1 MPHVSSGGG
10 GDDLGS
16 TDEVKVFKDEGEDEK
31 RSSENLTED
40 KTSLIVDLTES
51 EVCRVECCV
60 VQLTSWCRVI
70 VVCHQVINHVCV
82 WFYLCRGGGD
92 NVRVMVKEIMLGLLL
107 VSQPITGDLHNGEH
121 EWDVFI
127 CFSGKERFVTRT
139 ELYIQQ
145 ECVAVRS

>member
-1 MPHVSSGGG
+1 
-10 GDDLGS
+10 
-16 TDEVKVFKDEGEDEK
+16 
-31 RSSENLTED
+31 
-40 KTSLIVDLTES
+40 
-51 EVCRVECCV
+51 
-60 VQLTSWCRVI
+60 
-70 VVCHQVINHVCV
+70 
-82 WFYLCRGGGD
+82 
-92 NVRVMVKEIMLGLLL
+92 VRVMVKEIMLGLLL